1 MRSME
6 ERRTETPAAMPVDNI
21 VRQDLSP
28 GYHFRTHL
36 HHTVE
41 LFICTGGEVTVT
53 ILGSEITVVPGEFFV
68 YFPDIPHSIT
78 ITGSVPFT
86 ALQMHYHSIPV
97 TRADH
102 EAPEAASAFAL
113 ELSLGRR
120 KYIKGCASS
129 RLESCMEG
137 VYEEMNAQRPGAR
150 RMIRLYLEQIN
161 VLLSRALIEADSS
174 GAIYQNRYLLN
185 ASLFINENYMKKLT
199 VLDVAQAAGISRR
212 YLTKL
217 FHENFDLGVC
227 AYISHVRISK
237 AIDFMYS
244 NPNYPLTKLAL
255 DVGFSSQQ
263 HFSKVFKEKMT
274 VSPKRYFSLQLNNT

>member
-1 MRSME
+1 MGATE
-6 ERRTETPAAMPVDNI
+6 ERHNDLPMPMPVDNI
-21 VRQDLSP
+21 MMQCLPP

-41 LFICTGGEVTVT
+41 LFICTGGQVTVT
-53 ILGSEITVVPGEFFV
+53 IQGSEITVLPGEYFV

-78 ITGSVPFT
+78 ITGSQSFT
-86 ALQMHYHSIPV
+86 SIQMHFHSRPV
-97 TRADH
+97 ARTEQGVD
-102 EAPEAASAFAL
+102 EPVSAFAF
-113 ELSLGRR
+113 ELSVGRR
-120 KYIKGCASS
+120 KYIKGNSTPQ
-129 RLESCMEG
+129 LEACMRG
-137 VYEEMNAQRPGAR
+137 VYEEMNDQRADAQ

-161 VLLSRALIEADSS
+161 VLLSRELMAAGSS
-174 GAIYQNRYLLN
+174 GAIHQNRYLLN

-199 VLDVAQAAGISRR
+199 VYDVAQAAGISRR

-237 AIDFMYS
+237 AIEFMYS
-244 NPNYPLTKLAL
+244 NPSYPLTKLAL